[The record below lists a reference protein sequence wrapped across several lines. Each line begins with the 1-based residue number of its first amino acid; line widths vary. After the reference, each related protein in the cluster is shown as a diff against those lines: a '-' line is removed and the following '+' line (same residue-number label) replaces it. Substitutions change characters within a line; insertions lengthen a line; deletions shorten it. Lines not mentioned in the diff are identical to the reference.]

1 MVTVEGTFFL
11 VGSMVARDVG
21 DGQTARILLILE
33 WESAPGIRG
42 AEPCGCGCRTIAG
55 MRYRVLPRGFIVFSG
70 VMTGALAIATLPVGP
85 AGLFGAGS
93 GALWLV
99 VVSLVLA
106 LGLTTAKLAVN
117 AEARSERSGGS

>member
-1 MVTVEGTFFL
+1 
-11 VGSMVARDVG
+11 
-21 DGQTARILLILE
+21 
-33 WESAPGIRG
+33 
-42 AEPCGCGCRTIAG
+42 
-55 MRYRVLPRGFIVFSG
+55 
-70 VMTGALAIATLPVGP
+70 MTGVLVIALLPVGP

-106 LGLTTAKLAVN
+106 LGPTTAKLAVN